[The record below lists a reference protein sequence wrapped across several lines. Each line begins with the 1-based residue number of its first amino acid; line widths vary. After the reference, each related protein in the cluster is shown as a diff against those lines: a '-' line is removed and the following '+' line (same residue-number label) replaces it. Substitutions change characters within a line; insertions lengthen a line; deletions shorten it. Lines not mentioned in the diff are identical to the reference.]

1 MFRRVAVSAVDR
13 SETAVPEHAD
23 HGIGDRELVVSIAC
37 RILNHANVI
46 RICSD
51 RIPEDDGV
59 GNGVGCGGM
68 VLREETAAL
77 LGCRV
82 PHDRQ
87 VVEVGMI
94 SGTGTGVGDCAAVSG
109 TVSIEGGVGDPGAV
123 FSPGFIGVVSVGI
136 PDTHGSARAVCPGC
150 LVVSKDVVQ
159 DRDNTGIIIN
169 RTTVYSLVFAEIGI
183 RDRSSTAQG
192 LSNGTAVAL
201 YRVVFREGGITD
213 FKDRFAFHLD
223 CATGIVRVVPGEGR
237 AINHQFGVRAFQPDR
252 TGVTTIRSFTAD
264 RIVLRKLAAGDRD
277 NGCSADRD
285 RTAACTVSGCI
296 GIVFQEVG
304 IRDRIFRACAAIDE
318 ERTARSVARTGT
330 ESVSFKLGI
339 TDMELHIPQPHSCT
353 TDIVTDHGSVMHNI
367 AVVHIQH
374 AAGLP
379 NRSTASICIT

>member
-1 MFRRVAVSAVDR
+1 M
-13 SETAVPEHAD
+13 
-23 HGIGDRELVVSIAC
+23 
-37 RILNHANVI
+37 
-46 RICSD
+46 
-51 RIPEDDGV
+51 
-59 GNGVGCGGM
+59 
-68 VLREETAAL
+68 LRKETAAL

-201 YRVVFREGGITD
+201 YRVVFRESGITD
-213 FKDRFAFHLD
+213 FK
-223 CATGIVRVVPGEGR
+223 
-237 AINHQFGVRAFQPDR
+237 VRAFQPDR